1 MLVNPGQGCSSGPCA
16 ALIRTEVPLPRAR
29 AQGEPDPDLWVRG
42 GRARGALA
50 TGGGAVAWL
59 SLGAAPQPLLLFS
72 P

>member
-1 MLVNPGQGCSSGPCA
+1 M
-16 ALIRTEVPLPRAR
+16 PLPRAR

-42 GRARGALA
+42 MGRGVLA

-59 SLGAAPQPLLLFS
+59 SLGAAPLPLLLFS